1 MKVRDKNN
9 TDISDNIYS
18 LDGVEI
24 RRNVEGGIVIPE
36 MSFSSDLEYDLGDG
50 VKIFDETDTSCLS
63 CYITA
68 KTFDYENRLF
78 EYEAKDL
85 LAKLQ
90 DFNFFSTQN
99 SIFYDMRITF
109 MNQEWPYNVTPSDFT
124 LFEDGMTYKQNC
136 IPVIPFIKFCLLKSG
151 VSLSDIVY
159 TDFSTHIDGYYI
171 SYDIDQSTDES
182 RDVLLAPLSHIY
194 MDIGN
199 YYFGSQDT
207 FFDALNKVLRL
218 LDLYI
223 VYYNNKYYIKKNGSS
238 TLPDNDSIYRKNDE
252 VIAVYD
258 HFETKVGE
266 TPIVYP
272 GRVGIGY
279 TDNDS
284 DKITFGV
291 FYRIT
296 RNNSPTPSFD
306 QSQHDGRFFAMITT
320 HDSILAHYSLSLSG
334 TTSVFTSD
342 PTRTSEVPLPSSD
355 DFVYNKYRYNL
366 YLVKKLIG
374 KTGLS
379 TKIKSEIE
387 TDLSDQYWTNTST
400 DPLSISIDYSE
411 RKKTIEVII

>member
-36 MSFSSDLEYDLGDG
+36 ISFSSDFEYELGDDI
-50 VKIFDETDTSCLS
+50 KIFDETDTSCLS

-68 KTFDYENRLF
+68 KTYDYENRLF

-238 TLPDNDSIYRKNDE
+238 TLPDNDSIYRKND
-252 VIAVYD
+252 
-258 HFETKVGE
+258 
-266 TPIVYP
+266 
-272 GRVGIGY
+272 
-279 TDNDS
+279 
-284 DKITFGV
+284 
-291 FYRIT
+291 
-296 RNNSPTPSFD
+296 
-306 QSQHDGRFFAMITT
+306 
-320 HDSILAHYSLSLSG
+320 
-334 TTSVFTSD
+334 
-342 PTRTSEVPLPSSD
+342 
-355 DFVYNKYRYNL
+355 
-366 YLVKKLIG
+366 
-374 KTGLS
+374 
-379 TKIKSEIE
+379 
-387 TDLSDQYWTNTST
+387 
-400 DPLSISIDYSE
+400 
-411 RKKTIEVII
+411 

>member
-36 MSFSSDLEYDLGDG
+36 ISFSSDLEYNLGDG

-68 KTFDYENRLF
+68 KTYDYENRLF

-109 MNQEWPYNVTPSDFT
+109 MNQEWPYNIMPNDFP
-124 LFEDGMTYKQNC
+124 LFEEGMTFKQNC

-151 VSLSDIVY
+151 VSLTDIVCN
-159 TDFSTHIDGYYI
+159 DHSTHIDGYYT

-182 RDVLLAPLSHIY
+182 RDVLKAPLSHIY
-194 MDIGN
+194 MDISN

-223 VYYNNKYYIKKNGSS
+223 IYYNNKYYIKKNGSS

-258 HFETKVGE
+258 HFEAKVGE
-266 TPIVYP
+266 TSIIYP

-342 PTRTSEVPLPSSD
+342 PTRTSEVSLPSSD

-366 YLVKKLIG
+366 YQVKKLIG
-374 KTGLS
+374 ETGLS

-400 DPLSISIDYSE
+400 DPLSISVDHNE